1 MREMAKLFA
10 SRQLLLDTFNA
21 LDVCLTDK
29 SNLKCSLIISAIFSI
44 FIFLISNPK
53 NSIFEVYKFRKSHLL
68 NLILIIGFYLLVSGL
83 RPFYCPVEL
92 RFCVRPHSDIGVQFR
107 PIFALLKQLPLYY
120 IYIMER
126 HCYVFSL
133 FYQKHY

>member
-1 MREMAKLFA
+1 
-10 SRQLLLDTFNA
+10 
-21 LDVCLTDK
+21 VCLTDK

-44 FIFLISNPK
+44 FIFLISTPK

-107 PIFALLKQLPLYY
+107 PIFANYNLQLN
-120 IYIMER
+120 
-126 HCYVFSL
+126 
-133 FYQKHY
+133 